1 MTEVYI
7 LNAFSATAEGG
18 NPAGVVTDANSM
30 TEEQMQEVARELGH
44 SETAF
49 VQTSDVADFKVRFFT
64 PVAEVDLCGHATIAT
79 FSLLFHL
86 KKIES
91 GKYFQETRAGVFDV
105 DITESGKIF
114 MTQSE
119 PLFGDEVDKQV
130 IARSLNISIEDLHPD
145 LKPQIVSTG
154 LRDIIVPI
162 KDLETLMEIKP
173 DFAQV
178 CALSKELDVI
188 GYHLFSLETVQNVTA
203 SCRNF
208 APLFGIDEEAATGT
222 ASGALSCYLF
232 SNKIISEAEAANLIY
247 EQGQSMN
254 RFSRI
259 EARLDIFEGR
269 INRVEAGGVAHLL
282 EQRAV

>member
-1 MTEVYI
+1 MIDVYI
-7 LNAFSATAEGG
+7 LNAFSAFADGG
-18 NPAGVVTDANSM
+18 NPAGVVADADSM
-30 TEEQMQEVARELGH
+30 TEEQMQEVARVLGY

-49 VQTSDVADFKVRFFT
+49 VQASNVADLKVRFFA

-86 KKIES
+86 QKIQS

-105 DITESGKIF
+105 DITESGKVF

-119 PLFGDEVDKQV
+119 PVFGDEVNKQV

-154 LRDIIVPI
+154 LRDIMVPI
-162 KDLETLMEIKP
+162 KDSKTLSEIRP

-178 CALSKELDVI
+178 SALSKELDVI
-188 GYHLFSLETVQNVTA
+188 GYHLFSLETAQNATA

-208 APLFGIDEEAATGT
+208 APLLGIEEEAATGT

-232 SNKIISEAEAANLIY
+232 SNDIINEEEAATLIY
-247 EQGQSMN
+247 EQGQFMN
-254 RFSRI
+254 RPSEI
-259 EARLDIFEGR
+259 EAKLDILHGK
-269 INRVEAGGVAHLL
+269 INRVEVGGVAHLL
-282 EQRAV
+282 ESRVV

>member
-7 LNAFSATAEGG
+7 LNAFSALADGG
-18 NPAGVVTDANSM
+18 NPAGVVADANAM
-30 TEEQMQEVARELGH
+30 TEEQMQEVARLLGY

-49 VQTSDVADFKVRFFT
+49 VQPSSVADFKVRFFT

-86 KKIES
+86 KEIQS

-105 DITESGKIF
+105 DITESGKVF

-119 PLFGDEVDKQV
+119 PVFGDAVDKQL

-145 LKPQIVSTG
+145 LEPQVVSTG
-154 LRDIIVPI
+154 LKDIIVPI
-162 KDLETLMEIKP
+162 KDLKTLSEIQP

-178 CALSKELDVI
+178 SALSKELDVI
-188 GYHLFSLETVQNVTA
+188 GYHLFSLATASNATA
-203 SCRNF
+203 SCRNL

-232 SNKIISEAEAANLIY
+232 SNGIIDEAKAATLIY
-247 EQGQSMN
+247 EQGHFMN
-254 RFSRI
+254 RPSKI

-269 INRVEAGGVAHLL
+269 INRVEVGGVAHLL
-282 EQRAV
+282 EKRMV